1 MSNRIVDTP
10 SVEKLST
17 LVAIAKENSLAVSI
31 DYLGST
37 RDDIWIVQ
45 IFDIQER
52 LVVSAN
58 GKSLPE
64 VIRRVH
70 ENWFTKTA
78 PKS

>member
-70 ENWFTKTA
+70 ENWFIKTA